1 MEQEFDHL
9 KAEPRFRCE
18 YLSDGRVGYCA
29 ADNES
34 SVFGRVFTKSCSGKC
49 IISILVMAAGTNDAP
64 VEGKAL
70 LQKYAKVLALGDFG
84 GE

>member
-9 KAEPRFRCE
+9 KTEARFSCE
-18 YLSDGRVGYCA
+18 HLPDGRVDFCA
-29 ADNES
+29 TENEN

-49 IISILVMAAGTNDAP
+49 IMSILVMAAGTKDEAL
-64 VEGKAL
+64 EGKAL
-70 LQKYAKVLALGDFG
+70 LQKYAKILALGDFG